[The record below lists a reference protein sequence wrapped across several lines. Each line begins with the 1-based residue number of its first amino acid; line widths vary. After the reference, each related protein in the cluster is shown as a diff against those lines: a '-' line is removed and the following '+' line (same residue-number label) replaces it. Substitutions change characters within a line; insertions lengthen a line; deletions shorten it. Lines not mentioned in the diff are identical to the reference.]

1 MEQGIYRIQFHL
13 FENGDESTASKNLT
27 DFVKTCSTDFIYDET
42 YDIFNEYTYK
52 AYKLLSGQSI
62 VPIGQPIRER
72 QLETPEFLGSIW
84 TFMLRID
91 QDTLDC
97 EIVYGK
103 DSQENTVSIL
113 WLIPQYTI
121 ITVGEVLNSATAGE
135 FVYTQIRLSSKFIVL
150 TYGQPIIPQK
160 KPLLG
165 TKINE
170 VCCWIILVSDDMLWE
185 YFRYFLR

>member
-27 DFVKTCSTDFIYDET
+27 DFVKTCRTDFIYDET

-62 VPIGQPIRER
+62 VSIGQPIRER
-72 QLETPEFLGSIW
+72 QLENPWVLGSIW

-135 FVYTQIRLSSKFIVL
+135 FVYTQIRL
-150 TYGQPIIPQK
+150 
-160 KPLLG
+160 
-165 TKINE
+165 
-170 VCCWIILVSDDMLWE
+170 
-185 YFRYFLR
+185 